1 MSSSTRQHPTTEE
14 EEEEDKD
21 EDDGSSS
28 KPRAK
33 RNPPRSRRVNDVDY
47 TEQHDGDDDSD
58 GSIKPRAKKKPRKKA
73 NDVSKRRSRSD
84 PEAAVAAVGGGDDR
98 PASLLHSIDLLNAK
112 TTPKIVAEALLALL
126 PQGATK
132 HDDAAKTLIKAFP
145 LFKAELEA
153 RTSALTRK
161 TESEGTRLPIAF
173 HFHMAGAANDDGEED
188 GGTSVVINVP
198 EECFINMLSF
208 LNGKEVVKVSTV
220 NKVWLSIS
228 RKPEVWNR
236 LDSKNG
242 LAWWGKDKR
251 LNMTSLL
258 ALLGRPQ
265 FTNLKY
271 LQLPNK
277 CKVGKNSLRSIA
289 RACPNLETF
298 DMGGS
303 RGSDSD
309 LVSASEVFSNL
320 TGLHFSMGDITNNGI
335 MSAVR
340 MMGTQLL
347 DLCIKKGFLSKFL
360 SDESVGG
367 IAEFCPN
374 LKHFTYQSTD
384 HVQVAR
390 ELSASSITGLIRKCR
405 RLEVLALESV
415 QTISRDDFAAILSML
430 EHDDNKQHAL
440 RKIHLRRYPFVIGEK
455 PFTISD
461 NLNTR
466 VYKDKIYYN

>member
-1 MSSSTRQHPTTEE
+1 M
-14 EEEEDKD
+14 
-21 EDDGSSS
+21 
-28 KPRAK
+28 
-33 RNPPRSRRVNDVDY
+33 
-47 TEQHDGDDDSD
+47 
-58 GSIKPRAKKKPRKKA
+58 
-73 NDVSKRRSRSD
+73 SKRKARSQ
-84 PEAAVAAVGGGDDR
+84 PEAAMVAVGGGGDDR
-98 PASLLHSIDLLNAK
+98 LASLLSSIDLLNSK
-112 TTPKIVAEALLALL
+112 TTPKIVALALLLALL
-126 PQGATK
+126 PRGATK
-132 HDDAAKTLIKAFP
+132 HDAAAKTLLKAFP
-145 LFKAELEA
+145 LITAELEA

-173 HFHMAGAANDDGEED
+173 HFHMAGAANDGEE
-188 GGTSVVINVP
+188 GGETTSEVIHLP
-198 EECFINMLSF
+198 EECFIKMF
-208 LNGKEVVKVSTV
+208 AYLNGREVVKVSTV

-309 LVSASEVFSNL
+309 LLTATEVFSKL
-320 TGLHFSMGDITNNGI
+320 TGLHFCMGMNITNNGI

-340 MMGTQLL
+340 MMGAQLL
-347 DLCIKKGFLSKFL
+347 DLRIEKGFMIKFL
-360 SDESVGG
+360 SDEALSV

-374 LKHFTYQSTD
+374 LKHFSYETGHQSD
-384 HVQVAR
+384 IFVAR
-390 ELSASSITGLIRKCR
+390 NLSASSITSFVRKCR
-405 RLEVLALESV
+405 RLEVLELIGV
-415 QTISRDDFAAILSML
+415 KTISRDDFAAILSML
-430 EHDDNKQHAL
+430 EHDDNKLHAI
-440 RKIHLRRYPFVIGEK
+440 RKIHLQGE
-455 PFTISD
+455 
-461 NLNTR
+461 NLNS
-466 VYKDKIYYN
+466 

>member
-14 EEEEDKD
+14 EEEEDKN

-47 TEQHDGDDDSD
+47 TEQHDGDDGSD
-58 GSIKPRAKKKPRKKA
+58 GSIKPRAKKKPRKKKA
-73 NDVSKRRSRSD
+73 NDMSKRKSRSD
-84 PEAAVAAVGGGDDR
+84 PEAAVAAVGGGDDDR

-132 HDDAAKTLIKAFP
+132 HDAAAKTLTKAFP

-173 HFHMAGAANDDGEED
+173 HFPSAGTNDDGEE
-188 GGTSVVINVP
+188 GGETTSEVIHLP
-198 EECFINMLSF
+198 EECFIKMF
-208 LNGKEVVKVSTV
+208 AYLNGREVVKVSTV

-265 FTNLKY
+265 FTNLKH

-340 MMGTQLL
+340 MM
-347 DLCIKKGFLSKFL
+347 
-360 SDESVGG
+360 
-367 IAEFCPN
+367 
-374 LKHFTYQSTD
+374 
-384 HVQVAR
+384 
-390 ELSASSITGLIRKCR
+390 
-405 RLEVLALESV
+405 
-415 QTISRDDFAAILSML
+415 
-430 EHDDNKQHAL
+430 
-440 RKIHLRRYPFVIGEK
+440 
-455 PFTISD
+455 
-461 NLNTR
+461 
-466 VYKDKIYYN
+466 

>member
-1 MSSSTRQHPTTEE
+1 M
-14 EEEEDKD
+14 
-21 EDDGSSS
+21 
-28 KPRAK
+28 
-33 RNPPRSRRVNDVDY
+33 
-47 TEQHDGDDDSD
+47 
-58 GSIKPRAKKKPRKKA
+58 
-73 NDVSKRRSRSD
+73 SKRKARSE
-84 PEAAVAAVGGGDDR
+84 PEAAAVGCGGGDR
-98 PASLLHSIDLLNAK
+98 PASLLSSIDLLNSK

-132 HDDAAKTLIKAFP
+132 HDAAARTLIKAWP
-145 LFKAELEA
+145 LFTAELEA

-173 HFHMAGAANDDGEED
+173 HFPLAGTANDGEEGE
-188 GGTSVVINVP
+188 GGTSSVVVHIP
-198 EECFINMLSF
+198 EECFIKMFTF
-208 LNGKEVVKVSTV
+208 LNGKEVVNVSTV

-242 LAWWGKDKR
+242 LAWYGKHKR

-258 ALLGRPQ
+258 ALLSRPQ
-265 FTNLKY
+265 FANLKY

-277 CKVGKNSLRSIA
+277 CKVGKNSLRSISKS
-289 RACPNLETF
+289 CPNLETF

-309 LVSASEVFSNL
+309 LLTASEIFSNL
-320 TGLHFSMGDITNNGI
+320 TGLHFRMGDISNNGI

-340 MMGTQLL
+340 MMGESHLVPVLFLILSFYPICSTCSILGTQLL
-347 DLCIKKGFLSKFL
+347 DLRIKKNYYLSKFL
-360 SDESVGG
+360 SDEAVGA

-384 HVQVAR
+384 HMLASR
-390 ELSASSITGLIRKCR
+390 ELSASSITGLIRKCHC
-405 RLEVLALESV
+405 LEVLELETV

-440 RKIHLRRYPFVIGEK
+440 RKIHLRGFPFVIGDK
-455 PFTISD
+455 PFTITE

-466 VYKDKIYYN
+466 VYDEKIYYN

>member
-21 EDDGSSS
+21 EDTSS

-58 GSIKPRAKKKPRKKA
+58 DSIKPRAKKKPRKKA

-208 LNGKEVVKVSTV
+208 LNGKDVVKVSTV

-360 SDESVGG
+360 SDESVGV

-384 HVQVAR
+384 AIQVAR
-390 ELSASSITGLIRKCR
+390 ELSASSITGLIRKRR

-415 QTISRDDFAAILSML
+415 QTISRDDFAVILSML

>member
-14 EEEEDKD
+14 EEEEDKN

-58 GSIKPRAKKKPRKKA
+58 GSIKPRAKKRPRKKKA
-73 NDVSKRRSRSD
+73 NDMSKRKSRSD
-84 PEAAVAAVGGGDDR
+84 PEAAVAAVGGGDDDR

-132 HDDAAKTLIKAFP
+132 HDAAAKTLTKAFP

-173 HFHMAGAANDDGEED
+173 HFHMAGAANDGEED

-208 LNGKEVVKVSTV
+208 LNGKEVVNVSTV
-220 NKVWLSIS
+220 SKVWLSIS
-228 RKPEVWNR
+228 RKPEVWSR
-236 LDSKNG
+236 LDRKSGLSNKSK
-242 LAWWGKDKR
+242 K
-251 LNMTSLL
+251 LNMTLLL
-258 ALLGRPQ
+258 ALLSRPQ
-265 FTNLKY
+265 FANLKY
-271 LQLPNK
+271 LQMPNK
-277 CKVGKNSLRSIA
+277 CKMGKNSLRSIS

-298 DMGGS
+298 DMGYAGWGG

-309 LVSASEVFSNL
+309 LLNAAEIFSNL
-320 TGLHFSMGDITNNGI
+320 TGLHFCMWSITNNGI

-347 DLCIKKGFLSKFL
+347 DLRIQNYRLGGKCL
-360 SDESVGG
+360 SDEVVGV

-374 LKHFTYQSTD
+374 LKHFTYKTMNNGG
-384 HVQVAR
+384 VVAR
-390 ELSASSITGLIRKCR
+390 DLSASSITGLIRKCR
-405 RLEVLALESV
+405 QLEVLELIGA
-415 QTISRDDFAAILSML
+415 QTISRDDFAAILIML
-430 EHDDNKQHAL
+430 EHEDNQQHAL
-440 RKIHLRRYPFVIGEK
+440 RSIVLRGYPFVIGDK
-455 PFTISD
+455 PFTITE
-461 NLNTR
+461 LR
-466 VYKDKIYYN
+466 I

>member
-21 EDDGSSS
+21 EDDASS

-208 LNGKEVVKVSTV
+208 LNGKDVVKVSTV

-360 SDESVGG
+360 SDESVGV

-384 HVQVAR
+384 AIQVAR

-415 QTISRDDFAAILSML
+415 QTISRDDFAVILSML